1 MVKPAG
7 GQKGAPSAEKPSAIA
22 PEDDDEDDFFDE
34 DDDWDDDWDDYLLD
48 DDRDQEDAAA
58 DKAPTGKG
66 QGRTG
71 TAGPEGAAEHGRSE
85 TSGDTDDREPA
96 DKKGSGRGGIHFDW
110 ESLRSSMD
118 EDEDTDEDA
127 EDGPISA
134 GGFLKNFR
142 NIFRGESIDGEK
154 QPLFTPQVLTYIIII
169 AAVLI
174 GMAGIIL
181 GTRYWKFRG
190 YAVTETRTAEDT
202 RSASY
207 CNADGKIL
215 RYSTDGASLYKRT
228 GDVIWDISYTM
239 GDPNVS
245 ICDDK
250 IAIYDRSGAS
260 IVVCDA
266 KGLVGTA
273 ATSLPIA
280 RAKVSG
286 QGNVAAI
293 LQDASGT
300 WVKYYKAGGDEIA
313 EIKTA
318 IDDPG
323 YPLDL
328 AISRNGETL
337 CVSYLSISETG
348 QQAVVD
354 IYSFG
359 SAGQNA
365 VDNRIGHYTYGDIII
380 PEEEFLDGYAF
391 VAFREDGFS
400 VYSGSRMPSED
411 ANVKIDQDILSVFHN
426 NRHIGLI
433 VRDEEQGGY
442 RMLVYDSSGSQ
453 EMDKHFDF
461 VYQEVEITGDE
472 VSLYNGQNICLITLD
487 GVEKFNGQYKG
498 SRQDIFAMGS
508 HRFIVVRETS
518 LELIRLR

>member
-1 MVKPAG
+1 MIKLILRVSCLK
-7 GQKGAPSAEKPSAIA
+7 KM
-22 PEDDDEDDFFDE
+22 
-34 DDDWDDDWDDYLLD
+34 
-48 DDRDQEDAAA
+48 
-58 DKAPTGKG
+58 
-66 QGRTG
+66 
-71 TAGPEGAAEHGRSE
+71 
-85 TSGDTDDREPA
+85 
-96 DKKGSGRGGIHFDW
+96 KKGITEIVGTFIRGKNGGSVVPDRGGIHFDW

-380 PEEEFLDGYAF
+380 PEVEFLDGSAF

-508 HRFIVVRETS
+508 HRYIVVKETS